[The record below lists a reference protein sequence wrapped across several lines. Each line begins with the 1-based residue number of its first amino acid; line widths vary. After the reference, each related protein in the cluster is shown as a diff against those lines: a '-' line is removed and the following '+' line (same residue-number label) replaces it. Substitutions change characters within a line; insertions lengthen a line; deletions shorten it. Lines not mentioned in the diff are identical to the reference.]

1 VYHNL
6 KENVFTIKLKGLLF
20 AKLAPGGGFV
30 KSDLEALKNY
40 ASNIKHAVC
49 ITGLS
54 FEGVL
59 WKFLQ

>member
-1 VYHNL
+1 
-6 KENVFTIKLKGLLF
+6 VFTIKLKGLLF

-40 ASNIKHAVC
+40 ASNMKHAVC